1 MKQLFTFLAVCITV
15 LMQAQGT
22 TPKKTGNGNGASGNS
37 TKTQGNSTKGNG
49 TTTKPAAHKKTTVRQ
64 SLSEFRK
71 IPWGTPLDSI
81 YINGAKPT
89 FVKTSDFGKSESN
102 AFYIE
107 NDDLM
112 IGTVQLQKI
121 LYVFTN
127 DSALSRVVLI
137 GDKKKFGEMKYII
150 SYKFGEPTIEDKSD
164 GYDCVWDLDDCK
176 VRLSFY
182 NDQNVFT
189 VNFYSDYELSNS
201 KKVNRE
207 VDDF

>member
-1 MKQLFTFLAVCITV
+1 MKLFFTIFSLCVSV
-15 LMQAQGT
+15 LMFAQGA
-22 TPKKTGNGNGASGNS
+22 PKKPAGSGNNNSSNKTSGTTTTKGGNS
-37 TKTQGNSTKGNG
+37 TA
-49 TTTKPAAHKKTTVRQ
+49 KPAPHKKTTVRQ

-81 YINGAKPT
+81 YINGAKPK

-102 AFYIE
+102 AFYVE
-107 NDDLM
+107 NDDLL

-150 SYKFGEPTIEDKSD
+150 AYKFGEPTIEDKAD
-164 GYDCVWDLDDCK
+164 GYDCVWDLEDCK

-182 NDQNVFT
+182 NEQNVFT